1 MYFTYK
7 TSYYILYIVDILEH
21 WVHAVRITR
30 VVCLFVTGYQTFI
43 NKALDDGG
51 SVEHISNISTEFK
64 KMMQVHDHHSL
75 TWLRQMMR
83 HALKWRLLD

>member
-1 MYFTYK
+1 MLALDT
-7 TSYYILYIVDILEH
+7 H
-21 WVHAVRITR
+21 GVRITL

-43 NKALDDGG
+43 IKALDDGG
-51 SVEHISNISTEFK
+51 IVRRFQISPQNSK
-64 KMMQVHDHHSL
+64 KMMQVQEHHSL